1 MRTFADRLRKKGYEE
16 GKRQGYAMGMAEGLV
31 EVMAETLADGI
42 SKALEDVLT
51 EHFLHC
57 IERGRAGGMKE
68 ILRGVVERRFG
79 EEVADKFEKL
89 VDPVDA
95 AETLEK
101 LVESI
106 VLSKTDEG
114 LLESVRKDLE
124 KMAPADTSD
133 GASERPN

>member
-16 GKRQGYAMGMAEGLV
+16 GRRQGYALGMAQGLV

-42 SKALEDVLT
+42 SKALEEVLT

-57 IERGRAGGMKE
+57 IEKGRAGGMKE

-79 EEVADKFEKL
+79 EEVADNFEEL
-89 VDPVDA
+89 VDPVHS

-106 VLSKTDEG
+106 VLSKRDEG
-114 LLESVRKDLE
+114 MLKSVQKQLEGA
-124 KMAPADTSD
+124 APAETSD
-133 GASERPN
+133 VASERPN

>member
-1 MRTFADRLRKKGYEE
+1 
-16 GKRQGYAMGMAEGLV
+16 MGMAQGLV

-42 SKALEDVLT
+42 SKALEEVLT

-57 IERGRAGGMKE
+57 IDKGRAGGMKE
-68 ILRGVVERRFG
+68 ILKGVVEWRYG

-89 VDPVDA
+89 VDPVHS

-106 VLSKTDEG
+106 VLSKRDEG
-114 LLESVRKDLE
+114 LLESVQRHLE
-124 KMAPADTSD
+124 KMAPADTSEV
-133 GASERPN
+133 ASERPN